1 MNEQNLGILID
12 LLEEVKQGNVNSQKE
27 QKTIAER
34 IEAIETVI
42 ERGLD
47 LSDDVKQALA
57 NRNELTTKQLNAIA
71 KFLLQTMADGF
82 DGLKANAKTE
92 DIPCY
97 YFFDKKPWTKWVGLA
112 LTLVMFCLSVGLFA
126 YNLQSMQKAEE
137 QELRYRYLRMRG
149 KADDKEFIRID
160 SLMQDDKAKAI
171 LRQQVLDY
179 DANLQRQAELLL
191 RQQHLDEEQES
202 LKKKFKIE

>member
-1 MNEQNLGILID
+1 MNEQNLGMIID
-12 LLEEVKQGNVNSQKE
+12 LLEEVKQGNINSQKE

-47 LSDDVKQALA
+47 LSDDVKMALA

-71 KFLLQTMADGF
+71 KALLQTMADGF
-82 DGLKANAKTE
+82 DGLKSNAKTE
-92 DIPCY
+92 DRPCY
-97 YFFDKKPWTKWVGLA
+97 YFFDKKPWAKWVGLA

-126 YNLQSMQKAEE
+126 YNLQSMQRAEE

-149 KADDKEFIRID
+149 RADDKEFLRID

-171 LRQQVLDY
+171 IREQVLDY
-179 DANLQRQAELLL
+179 EANLQRQAELLL
-191 RQQHLDEEQES
+191 RKQHLDEEQES
-202 LKKKFKIE
+202 LKKKLKRE